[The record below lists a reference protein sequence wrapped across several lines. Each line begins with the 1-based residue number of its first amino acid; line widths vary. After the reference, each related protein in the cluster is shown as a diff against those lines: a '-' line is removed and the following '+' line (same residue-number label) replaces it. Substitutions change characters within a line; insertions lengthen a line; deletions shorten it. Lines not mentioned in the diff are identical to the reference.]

1 MGGKKQCSET
11 TATPRHAQP
20 TEPTHIHHK
29 KNILPNLYLLA
40 KESLVKDQ
48 TPTPTETTT
57 ESETKAHRHRA
68 IALLFRM
75 MVKVMQVF
83 LCCALLVSTVLAQEN
98 SEGSPDSDNTNPDR
112 SGGGNG
118 GPGDNLP
125 PATDVDEIDVQSCNL
140 TIGYYVSFFL
150 FLRSS
155 KILSNLRCGR
165 CRSVYTK
172 KNRANPVC
180 ALPVARFIYPGFQF
194 NTHC

>member
-1 MGGKKQCSET
+1 
-11 TATPRHAQP
+11 
-20 TEPTHIHHK
+20 
-29 KNILPNLYLLA
+29 
-40 KESLVKDQ
+40 
-48 TPTPTETTT
+48 
-57 ESETKAHRHRA
+57 
-68 IALLFRM
+68 

-83 LCCALLVSTVLAQEN
+83 LCCALLVSTVLAQAEPEEGG
-98 SEGSPDSDNTNPDR
+98 SPGGSPDSDNNNPDR

-118 GPGDNLP
+118 GPGENLP
-125 PATDVDEIDVQSCNL
+125 PTSGVDEIDVQSCNL

-155 KILSNLRCGR
+155 KLLSNLRCGR

-194 NTHC
+194 NTHG